1 MYSRNPA
8 DETWFVHAPLKNEKR
23 PVVTAPPPSNI
34 PYLNGI
40 LDNEERKAND
50 IIFKDTDSDFI
61 KLSKLGGREGL
72 ATHCLF
78 FGPE

>member
-1 MYSRNPA
+1 MFSRNPA

-40 LDNEERKAND
+40 LDNEERKANE
-50 IIFKDTDSDFI
+50 ILFKDTDSDFI
-61 KLSKLGGREGL
+61 KLSKLGGREGT
-72 ATHCLF
+72 AIY
-78 FGPE
+78 